1 MPLKNANWKTR
12 CHWKTRPEKHDAVE
26 KRDLKNGTKKSKF
39 RCVDT
44 VTARNCV
51 KTSPKPERFE
61 IIPKRCEMKTETL
74 GGVVWTQNPVLF
86 RPALVPNLP
95 YLKTVTLAAFRLIF
109 FALLW
114 GPSEL
119 SLTCQQILTVSCEHT
134 RTLPTYSSCRHRV
147 KIALTTIFRSCFIH
161 ISSLV
166 FLITFAL
173 FFFFSGLLTG
183 SPPAPPKPYFQPIK
197 QSTSAPASPLS
208 FSARLCSGSSPFA
221 HLTSAPSPKH
231 SLVYPPP
238 QTINIQDFTAH
249 FNRGLISHTLGWPS
263 EAVEKQ
269 VYDTIYI

>member
-1 MPLKNANWKTR
+1 MGRCRYELKTRCLEKRELKNTMPLKNANWKTR

-161 ISSLV
+161 ISS
-166 FLITFAL
+166 
-173 FFFFSGLLTG
+173 
-183 SPPAPPKPYFQPIK
+183 Y
-197 QSTSAPASPLS
+197 
-208 FSARLCSGSSPFA
+208 
-221 HLTSAPSPKH
+221 
-231 SLVYPPP
+231 
-238 QTINIQDFTAH
+238 
-249 FNRGLISHTLGWPS
+249 
-263 EAVEKQ
+263 
-269 VYDTIYI
+269 

>member
-1 MPLKNANWKTR
+1 MTSGKIFFSLIRFKVFTNWRKWRPTFFFKERECGTMPLRA
-12 CHWKTRPEKHDAVE
+12 EKHDAVE

-161 ISSLV
+161 ISS
-166 FLITFAL
+166 
-173 FFFFSGLLTG
+173 
-183 SPPAPPKPYFQPIK
+183 Y
-197 QSTSAPASPLS
+197 
-208 FSARLCSGSSPFA
+208 
-221 HLTSAPSPKH
+221 
-231 SLVYPPP
+231 
-238 QTINIQDFTAH
+238 
-249 FNRGLISHTLGWPS
+249 
-263 EAVEKQ
+263 
-269 VYDTIYI
+269 